1 MCDSQLKLYSP
12 ADIVVRVLETI
23 DCVVN
28 VLAAWSK
35 ATQKQSFFSAKLV
48 TQVAKL
54 CITMLMTDIE
64 VQETN

>member
-1 MCDSQLKLYSP
+1 MCDSQLKLYSTT
-12 ADIVVRVLETI
+12 DIVVVVLKTI

-28 VLAAWSK
+28 VLAVQSK
-35 ATQKQSFFSAKLV
+35 ATEKQSFFSAKLE